1 MAKMYSIIRL
11 IFSGLFFCFSALV
24 INKIK
29 PKNAKKIRT
38 ILIII
43 SVVIYGV
50 LLYIPFENS
59 FITFDS
65 PKSAAKYYNPRNSNI
80 ELIVNG
86 DGCDFVVIKGEN
98 ITKIYSIIPKTSDG
112 WKIGTGKDVEM
123 ISHGVVDGFFYSVY
137 QYKKTNNYFVR
148 ISNYDGDEITFSDT
162 FKSDFQTIEQYNK
175 QLEKSTFTYYTH
187 VTDFDQGYYIE
198 IESEDGSVFKYNLC

>member
-1 MAKMYSIIRL
+1 MISGFLLCVSHFLIRKSKYK
-11 IFSGLFFCFSALV
+11 F
-24 INKIK
+24 NKK
-29 PKNAKKIRT
+29 
-38 ILIII
+38 
-43 SVVIYGV
+43 
-50 LLYIPFENS
+50 LYILVFVLFAAFYGILLSIPLENA

-65 PKSAAKYYNPRNSNI
+65 PKAAVAYYNPKNTNI

-86 DGCDFVVIKGEN
+86 DGCDFVVVKGKNNE
-98 ITKIYSIIPKTSDG
+98 KIYSIIPKTSDG

-175 QLEKSTFTYYTH
+175 QLEKSIFTYYTH

-198 IESEDGSVFKYNLC
+198 IESEDGSVFKYDLS